1 MSRCCWR
8 SRSNVSAAVRSDF
21 EAGGSL
27 LKKDLSI
34 KLLQTV
40 LFCVLVLFKLVSP
53 PVELQQR
60 DIPRPL
66 PAAHIR
72 LAALGEPPLA
82 AKLISFWLLTVDV
95 QAGRWLRLEELNYPN
110 LTGWLETVQELDPYF
125 EYPAM
130 VASGVFIDTKDPE
143 RIRWMIAF
151 VERNFRQA
159 PDRRWR
165 WLAQCAVLAKYRLH
179 DRPLALELA
188 ASLRRHTSPG
198 VLPAWA
204 RDLEFLLLQ
213 EIGETA
219 AARQVILGILQS
231 GEVQEPREQAFLLR
245 RLEELERSEP
255 VE

>member
-8 SRSNVSAAVRSDF
+8 SRSNASAGARS
-21 EAGGSL
+21 EQAGGNL
-27 LKKDLSI
+27 LNKALSI
-34 KLLQTV
+34 ESLQAA
-40 LFCVLVLFKLVSP
+40 LFCCLILFKLASP
-53 PVELQQR
+53 PVELQQQ

-82 AKLISFWLLTVDV
+82 AKLITFWLLTVDV

-110 LTGWLETVQELDPYF
+110 LTGWLETVQELDPGS
-125 EYPAM
+125 EYPAT
-130 VASGVFIDTKDPE
+130 VASGVFIDIKDPE

-151 VERNFRQA
+151 VERNFKQA

-165 WLAQCAVLAKYRLH
+165 WLAQCAVLAKYRLR
-179 DRPLALELA
+179 DLPLALELA
-188 ASLRRHTSPG
+188 SSLRRHASPG

-213 EIGETA
+213 EIGQIATA
-219 AARQVILGILQS
+219 RSVILGILRS
-231 GEVQEPREQAFLLR
+231 GEVREAREQAFLLQ
-245 RLEELERSEP
+245 RLEELERSGP